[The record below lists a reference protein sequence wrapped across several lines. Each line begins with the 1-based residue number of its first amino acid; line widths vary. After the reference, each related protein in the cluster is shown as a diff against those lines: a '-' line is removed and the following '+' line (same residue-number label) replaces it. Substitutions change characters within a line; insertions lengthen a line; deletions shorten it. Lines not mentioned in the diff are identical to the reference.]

1 MKPESQQLFSLM
13 REFVSACEE
22 SVEHAMSLISQH
34 KYEQLVKSKKKEI
47 KTDLIRKDD
56 FLALIKARM
65 EIDLTEPEHCELV
78 DILVH
83 LLQLD
88 PKYYDVL

>member
-1 MKPESQQLFSLM
+1 
-13 REFVSACEE
+13 
-22 SVEHAMSLISQH
+22 
-34 KYEQLVKSKKKEI
+34 VKSKKKEI
-47 KTDLIRKDD
+47 KTELIRKDD

-65 EIDLTEPEHCELV
+65 GLDLSEPEHCELV

>member
-1 MKPESQQLFSLM
+1 
-13 REFVSACEE
+13 
-22 SVEHAMSLISQH
+22 MSLISQH

-47 KTDLIRKDD
+47 KIELIRKDD

-65 EIDLTEPEHCELV
+65 GLDLSEPEHCELV

-88 PKYYDVL
+88 PKYYDVLLLKNI